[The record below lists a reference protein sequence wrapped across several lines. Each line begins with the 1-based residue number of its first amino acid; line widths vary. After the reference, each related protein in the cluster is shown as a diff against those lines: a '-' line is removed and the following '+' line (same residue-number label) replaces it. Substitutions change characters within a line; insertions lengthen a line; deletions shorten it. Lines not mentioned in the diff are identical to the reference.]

1 MNHSASIARGIIL
14 LAHGSRDPQWRA
26 PVEAVAE
33 RIRARQPGTPVCC
46 AYLEICPPS
55 LPEAASALVAAGAR
69 QIRVFPI
76 FFGVGKHARED
87 LPRLIEKI
95 RIAHPGVMIE
105 LLPSAGEHD
114 QLTEVMTDIAL
125 SWRRNA
131 A

>member
-1 MNHSASIARGIIL
+1 MTLSALQPRGIVL

-55 LPEAASALVAAGAR
+55 LPEATARLITAGAR
-69 QIRVFPI
+69 QIRIFPI

-87 LPRLIEKI
+87 LPRLISRI
-95 RIAHPGVMIE
+95 RTEHPGVTIE
-105 LLPSAGEHD
+105 LLPSAGEYE
-114 QLTEVMTDIAL
+114 QLTLLMADIAL
-125 SWRRNA
+125 F
-131 A
+131 